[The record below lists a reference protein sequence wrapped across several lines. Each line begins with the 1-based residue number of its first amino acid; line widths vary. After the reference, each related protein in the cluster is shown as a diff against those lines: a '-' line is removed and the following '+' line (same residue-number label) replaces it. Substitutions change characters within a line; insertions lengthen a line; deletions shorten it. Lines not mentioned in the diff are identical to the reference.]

1 MEVVWRPDWAFELHA
16 SAVAV
21 DDAGVESVFILT
33 NFWFSGE
40 GAPGC
45 VTKILLIS
53 FRNPADFV
61 SKSANSK
68 SARNQQIRNQQL
80 PKSARNQHESRTK
93 SASFWGNMT
102 NCHPARNRNCGENV
116 VIGEARNSATWR
128 ACQRK

>member
-68 SARNQQIRNQQL
+68 SARNQHEISKFEISNF
-80 PKSARNQHESRTK
+80 RNQHEISTK
-93 SASFWGNMT
+93 AE
-102 NCHPARNRNCGENV
+102 RNQHHSG
-116 VIGEARNSATWR
+116 GT
-128 ACQRK
+128 